1 MNHSLGTR
9 ATVLLLLPVVLLLVA
24 FFAWPLALVGWN
36 SIYNST
42 SGALSV
48 HAYRELS
55 TSTLFYR
62 VLGNTLQISVVAT
75 LVSLV
80 LGYIIALHLAR
91 LEPRRRTPYLVMV
104 MLPFWTSILV
114 KSFAFT
120 VVLGDRGLINQLL
133 GWMTAGLEGDP
144 VRLELLF
151 NRVGVI
157 IGMTNYL
164 LPFMVFPVMAS
175 LLSQNESL
183 KRVAEIMGAG
193 PIRIFLRITLPLSLP
208 GVLAGVLMNMTLAMG
223 MYITPALLGGRRDMM
238 MANLVDFYTRQTL
251 DWNLASAIAI
261 VLLALSGIFIAALL
275 RVQRPEVIL
284 R

>member
-1 MNHSLGTR
+1 MNHSLNTKT
-9 ATVLLLLPVVLLLVA
+9 TVLLLLPVSLLLVA
-24 FFAWPLALVGWN
+24 FFVWPLALVGW
-36 SIYNST
+36 SSLYNS
-42 SGALSV
+42 SNSALTL
-48 HAYRELS
+48 HAYSSLS

-62 VLGNTLQISVVAT
+62 VLANTLQISCVAT

-91 LEPRRRTPYLVMV
+91 MDARRRAPYMVLV

-120 VVLGDRGLINQLL
+120 VVLGERGLVNQLL
-133 GWMTAGLEGDP
+133 GWLAELWGGTLHLEM
-144 VRLELLF
+144 LF

-164 LPFMVFPVMAS
+164 LPFMVFPIMAS
-175 LLSQNESL
+175 LLAQNESL
-183 KRVAEIMGAG
+183 LRVAEIMGAG
-193 PIRIFLRITLPLSLP
+193 PVRIFLRITLPLSLP

-261 VLLALSGIFIAALL
+261 VLLALSGLLIAGLM
-275 RVQRPEVIL
+275 RVQRNEPIL